1 MHHNLIQSHSIWIN
15 WNLNFLS
22 FHFSLVCVLFLSL
35 NSYVSTV
42 IVSFEDD
49 DDSEVEFLRADNNT
63 IIVKSIAINL
73 NEFS

>member
-1 MHHNLIQSHSIWIN
+1 MCIILIFK
-15 WNLNFLS
+15 L
-22 FHFSLVCVLFLSL
+22 
-35 NSYVSTV
+35 YVFSTV

-49 DDSEVEFLRADNNT
+49 DDSEVEFLPHADNNT